1 LDALRFASRKDA
13 QMLGELNHQFIE
25 DEGHRNRMTIPELAT
40 RAEDWLADGYLERI
54 KRRL

>member
-1 LDALRFASRKDA
+1 
-13 QMLGELNHQFIE
+13 MLGELNHQFIE
-25 DEGHRNRMTIPELAT
+25 DEGHPNRMTIPELAT

>member
-1 LDALRFASRKDA
+1 
-13 QMLGELNHQFIE
+13 MLGELNHQFIE
-25 DEGHRNRMTIPELAT
+25 DECHCSRMTILELAT